1 MIKFF
6 RHIRKSMIKENRTTK
21 YLLYAIGE
29 IALVVIGILIALNI
43 NNSNE
48 TSKLEQKELIL
59 LTEMQ
64 QNLKQD
70 LEELNENIIANKER
84 IRSNE
89 VVKFAL
95 ETHSPFH
102 DSLKYHFGNTYGS
115 FQLIENTAAWENLKS
130 IGLDLI
136 SNDSLRNSLA
146 QLYSTTYPYIEN
158 VERNT
163 DAKYQWDQLYP
174 QILKHINIDTM
185 WVSGTPENYEELIL
199 DREFLEVIKL
209 NLFLRSFMQN
219 LYSDAKINVIAL
231 LDQIES
237 HILYLKK

>member
-6 RHIRKSMIKENRTTK
+6 RKIRQKMLIENKFSK
-21 YLLYAIGE
+21 YLIYAIGE

-48 TSKLEQKELIL
+48 ASKLEQKELIL

-70 LEELNENIIANKER
+70 LEQLSGNIIANKER
-84 IRSNE
+84 IRSND
-89 VVKFAL
+89 VVKFSL
-95 ETHSPFH
+95 ETKSPFH
-102 DSLKYHFGNTYGS
+102 DSLIYHFGNTYGN
-115 FQLIENTAAWENLKS
+115 FQLVENTAAWENLKS

-146 QLYSTTYPYIEN
+146 QLYSITYPYIEN
-158 VERNT
+158 IERNT

-219 LYSDAKINVIAL
+219 LYSNAKKNVIAL
-231 LDQIES
+231 MEQVENQIE
-237 HILYLKK
+237 YLKK

>member
-6 RHIRKSMIKENRTTK
+6 RQIRKSMIKENRTTK

-43 NNSNE
+43 NNNNE
-48 TSKLEQKELIL
+48 SFKLKQKELIL

-70 LEELNENIIANKER
+70 LLRLNSILIKNKER

-89 VVKFAL
+89 IVKLSL
-95 ETHSPFH
+95 ETKSPFH
-102 DSLKYHFGNTYGS
+102 DSLKYHFGNTFGN
-115 FQLIENTAAWENLKS
+115 FQLTENTAAWENLKS

-146 QLYSTTYPYIEN
+146 YLYSTKYIYLEN
-158 VERNT
+158 VEKT
-163 DAKYQWDQLYP
+163 ADDTYQWNQLYP

-185 WVSGTPENYEELIL
+185 WVSGTPENYEELIH
-199 DREFLEVIKL
+199 DREFLEVIKM
-209 NLFLRSFMQN
+209 NLFYEMS
-219 LYSDAKINVIAL
+219 
-231 LDQIES
+231 
-237 HILYLKK
+237 